1 MTDSGWFSDKAPN
14 ALQISKDIQR
24 RNAHRDERLRW
35 LDKQCQVCGTSPCN
49 CCKRCKNLKTGCTCK
64 VSDQFLQD
72 TIDKASFCPTIFS
85 ILREKK
91 GIDWIHWIRDNLE
104 NFDKFCKND
113 ANKQV
118 LIDLY
123 RDDNLEELDFLLKGW
138 TLVKKPDVL
147 FEKDW
152 TFDDFLFKPK
162 KVKKVKKQ
170 KSVKKSKKIVKSI
183 KVKSRTPKKS
193 R

>member
-1 MTDSGWFSDKAPN
+1 MTDSGRFSDKAPN

-49 CCKRCKNLKTGCTCK
+49 CCKRCKNLKTECTCK
-64 VSDQFLQD
+64 VNDQFLQD
-72 TIDKASFCPTIFS
+72 IIGEARFCPTMFS
-85 ILREKK
+85 LLREKK
-91 GIDWIHWIRDNLE
+91 GKNWIHWIRDNLE

-123 RDDNLEELDFLLKGW
+123 RDDNLEELDFLL
-138 TLVKKPDVL
+138 
-147 FEKDW
+147 EQDW
-152 TFDDFLFKPK
+152 TFVVQDDQQFTPK

-170 KSVKKSKKIVKSI
+170 KSVKKSTKIVKSI

>member
-1 MTDSGWFSDKAPN
+1 MTDSGWFSDKALN

-24 RNAHRDERLRW
+24 GNAH

-72 TIDKASFCPTIFS
+72 TIGETRFCPTMFS

-91 GIDWIHWIRDNLE
+91 GIDWIRDNLE
-104 NFDKFCKND
+104 NFDNFCKTP
-113 ANKQV
+113 ANRQV

-123 RDDNLEELDFLLKGW
+123 RDDNLKELDVLLKQ
-138 TLVKKPDVL
+138 DQ
-147 FEKDW
+147 DW
-152 TFDDFLFKPK
+152 TFVDFPFKP
-162 KVKKVKKQ
+162 KKVKKQ

-183 KVKSRTPKKS
+183 KVKSRTPKKTRS
-193 R
+193 KKSTRRTPKKSH